1 MFPILSLF
9 FFGCQKSPQP
19 LAPAPEETP
28 LPSPE
33 IPAAPSSTP
42 VPTPSPTPQARLAPK
57 GTYYVISRF
66 STTTDQGIYG
76 FQVGEKVTLVKESGA
91 DLVVS
96 DGKVEATAPKSS
108 FTNDLDVIA
117 QVTAQNNESRKKI
130 SQTVQ
135 GAAQKQQE
143 YVNSQ
148 RQSSDDAVSRA
159 RDQQRAIAL
168 ADLKSARTALQNRIS
183 RARQEISEKQWN
195 HRIKGTMIS
204 LSPDASQI
212 TSLESKLAALDAQ
225 IAGFHTR

>member
-1 MFPILSLF
+1 M
-9 FFGCQKSPQP
+9 
-19 LAPAPEETP
+19 
-28 LPSPE
+28 
-33 IPAAPSSTP
+33 
-42 VPTPSPTPQARLAPK
+42 
-57 GTYYVISRF
+57 
-66 STTTDQGIYG
+66 
-76 FQVGEKVTLVKESGA
+76 TLVKESGA

-130 SQTVQ
+130 SQTVL

-195 HRIKGTMIS
+195 HR
-204 LSPDASQI
+204 
-212 TSLESKLAALDAQ
+212 
-225 IAGFHTR
+225 